1 MSGMDLRAIG
11 DAPKFEIP
19 VFFAGRSRVLIARS
33 VNTTKVEFPL
43 FPLVFSVSGPWLPV
57 SAEKMVSNL
66 CDEQKNPSNL
76 PDPETGG
83 VGN

>member
-33 VNTTKVEFPL
+33 VNTSKVEFPL

-57 SAEKMVSNL
+57 SAEKMASNL
-66 CDEQKNPSNL
+66 RNERQKPRNL
-76 PDPETGG
+76 PYPETGG

>member
-1 MSGMDLRAIG
+1 MDLRAIG

-43 FPLVFSVSGPWLPV
+43 FPLVFSVSGRWLPV
-57 SAEKMVSNL
+57 SAEKMARNDDGDQQNPRNL
-66 CDEQKNPSNL
+66 TT
-76 PDPETGG
+76 PETDG